1 MAKYRISLS
10 VTIDDIT
17 DEHYAESERLLK
29 TSLIDMDAETTELII
44 WRRIGPLLV
53 ASGLLDDSYTDNF
66 TEYCRVVAWINRL
79 VIDIRENGE
88 IYKSNTRNGYQEKS
102 RPQVAQLNDLRRQL
116 RGYVSDF
123 GLSPSARKA
132 LEVVQRDLV
141 DEFSDNQNPYA
152 TDDATY
158 QAAQGSNT
166 RH

>member
-17 DEHYAESERLLK
+17 DDHRAESERLLGL
-29 TSLIDMDAETTELII
+29 SLIDAATELTEISV

-79 VIDIRENGE
+79 VIDIRDNGE
-88 IYKSNTRNGYQEKS
+88 IYKSQTRNGYQEKS
-102 RPQVAQLNDLRRQL
+102 RPQVAQLNELRRQL

-132 LEVVQRDLV
+132 LEVVQRDLL
-141 DEFSDNQNPYA
+141 DEFGDHENPYA
-152 TDDATY
+152 TDDAAY
-158 QAAQGSNT
+158 QAAEGANT